1 MGRRSY
7 TLHMPVLI
15 TVILCDV
22 IFVVLAVPLMLR
34 KVGPNVIYGYRT
46 RATMS
51 DKSLWYEANAHFGR
65 GLFISSAISG
75 VAALVIWMMKPPDS
89 LIPLFVVILV
99 VPALIAT
106 IATSLYIRRLRA

>member
-1 MGRRSY
+1 
-7 TLHMPVLI
+7 MPVLV

-22 IFVVLAVPLMLR
+22 IFVILAVPLMLR

-51 DKSLWYEANAHFGR
+51 DKTLWYEANAHFGR
-65 GLFISSAISG
+65 GLFIGSAISG
-75 VAALVIWMMKPPDS
+75 VAALVIWMMRPPETMV
-89 LIPLFVVILV
+89 PLFVVILV

-106 IATSLYIRRLRA
+106 IATARHIRRLRA